1 MLGAVILAVVV
12 VVALPVGMM
21 MGGAAIASVLGWSLK
36 NDGDA
41 RFDGSEMVELN
52 K

>member
-1 MLGAVILAVVV
+1 MLGAVILAVVI

-21 MGGAAIASVLGWSLK
+21 MGGAVLAAVLGTSLK
-36 NDGDA
+36 DDGDA
-41 RFDGSEMVELN
+41 RFEGSELVELN